1 MTLVGVNG
9 CAVLVFASSVP
20 TFAISQVFHRMKA
33 IHALAA
39 AALLSLSSAAVA
51 PAARADDD
59 AKINARI
66 SSWGVACKNAVAVKY
81 PKSVM
86 ADITVE
92 LGRTLQ
98 QSIDAGTTTLADIK
112 KGGLSY
118 NWSYKKHTG
127 TCNTDGAGNV
137 VELMKFQ

>member
-1 MTLVGVNG
+1 MRGEAFDAAILSVMNG
-9 CAVLVFASSVP
+9 KFLRC
-20 TFAISQVFHRMKA
+20 MKS
-33 IHALAA
+33 ITALSA
-39 AALLSLSSAAVA
+39 AALLCLSAAVA

-66 SSWGVACKNAVAVKY
+66 ASWAVACKNRVAVKY

-92 LGRTLQ
+92 LGATLQ
-98 QSIDAGTTTLADIK
+98 QSIDAGTTTLKDIK

-118 NWSYKKHTG
+118 NWSYKNHSG
-127 TCNTDGAGNV
+127 YCNTDGNGNV
-137 VELMKFQ
+137 TEFKKN

>member
-1 MTLVGVNG
+1 
-9 CAVLVFASSVP
+9 
-20 TFAISQVFHRMKA
+20 MKS
-33 IHALAA
+33 ITALSA
-39 AALLSLSSAAVA
+39 AALLCLCAAVA

-66 SSWGVACKNAVAVKY
+66 ASWAVACKNRVAVKY

-92 LGRTLQ
+92 LGATLQ
-98 QSIDAGTTTLADIK
+98 QSIDAGTTTLKDIK

-118 NWSYKKHTG
+118 NWSYKNHSG
-127 TCNTDGAGNV
+127 YCNTDGNGNV
-137 VELMKFQ
+137 TEFKKN